1 MADRIALMNTGLLHQ
16 VVAPREVYRRPAT
29 SFVARF
35 IGRSNVL
42 AGTVEEVEPSRLAVR
57 LDSGEVLFAPIVAET
72 LSARVSAGEQI
83 ALSVRP
89 ETMRLEPA
97 ADDSST
103 PVGAI
108 RATVRMTE
116 FTGRTGGRRV

>member
-1 MADRIALMNTGLLHQ
+1 MNAGVLHQ
-16 VVAPREVYRRPAT
+16 VGAPREIYRRPAT

-57 LDSGEVLFAPIVAET
+57 LDGGEVLFAPIVAET
-72 LSARVSAGEQI
+72 LSARVSAGDQI

-89 ETMRLEPA
+89 ETMRRSEEHTSELQSRGHLVCRLLLEKKKQHKH
-97 ADDSST
+97 ST
-103 PVGAI
+103 YK
-108 RATVRMTE
+108 
-116 FTGRTGGRRV
+116 

>member
-1 MADRIALMNTGLLHQ
+1 MNAGVLPQ
-16 VVAPREVYRRPAT
+16 VGAPREIYRRPAT

-42 AGTVEEVEPSRLAVR
+42 ACTVEEVEPSRLAVR
-57 LDSGEVLFAPIVAET
+57 LDGGEVLFAPIVAET
-72 LSARVSAGEQI
+72 LSARVSAGDQI

-97 ADDSST
+97 ADDSRT
-103 PVGAI
+103 AG
-108 RATVRMTE
+108 RANRGTLRLTE
-116 FTGRTGGRRV
+116 VTGTSCVIWLRDRRS

>member
-1 MADRIALMNTGLLHQ
+1 
-16 VVAPREVYRRPAT
+16 
-29 SFVARF
+29 
-35 IGRSNVL
+35 
-42 AGTVEEVEPSRLAVR
+42 GTVEEVEPSRLAVR

-89 ETMRLEPA
+89 ETMRLAPA

-103 PVGAI
+103 PDGAM
-108 RATVRMTE
+108 RATVRVTE
-116 FTGRTGGRRV
+116 CTGSSCVIWLRYGEEDLLATIPDTDDLPEEGTDVMLRPDSERTWVVTR